1 LAKEERDILEEYLR
15 YELRI
20 IHSYLPY
27 TRKTLGE
34 LLLER
39 YPRILLRDGTYH
51 YIKRRELEF
60 LASLIPKEY
69 WSKLKIPI
77 LLEVAPEYGEG
88 AIVIR
93 DPIEAMVVAKVLGIE
108 YSGNN
113 KLIIYRPQVAEL
125 RSKLPT
131 TTQYVFSV
139 RLLSER

>member
-1 LAKEERDILEEYLR
+1 MVERRDILEEYLR
-15 YELRI
+15 HELRL

-27 TRKTLGE
+27 HRKTLGQ
-34 LLLER
+34 LLLEK
-39 YPRILLRDGTYH
+39 YPKILLRDGTYH
-51 YIKRRELEF
+51 YIKRRELEL
-60 LASLIPKEY
+60 LASITPKEY

-93 DPIEAMVVAKVLGIE
+93 DPIEAMVIAKLLGIKHSE
-108 YSGNN
+108 GEQ
-113 KLIIYRPQVAEL
+113 LIIYRPQVAEL

-139 RLLSER
+139 RILSEIK